1 MINNKDNRKKIFPFE
16 HLEVAKKYYQFKL
29 AFASAPHP
37 HKVWKGGEDALFVS
51 KNIVLIA
58 DGVGGWAK
66 MGIDSGV
73 YARKLVSIVKELI
86 LSEKELYFIERPEEL
101 AIRAVQQND

>member
-1 MINNKDNRKKIFPFE
+1 MSSNKDSRKKIFFFE
-16 HLEVAKKYYQFKL
+16 SQNEIAKKNYYFKL

-51 KNIVLIA
+51 KNIILIA

-73 YARKLVSIVKELI
+73 YARKLV
-86 LSEKELYFIERPEEL
+86 
-101 AIRAVQQND
+101 

>member
-1 MINNKDNRKKIFPFE
+1 MANNKDSRKKIFPFDLIE
-16 HLEVAKKYYQFKL
+16 APKRCYQFKL

-51 KNIVLIA
+51 KNIILIA

-73 YARKLVSIVKELI
+73 YARRLVASVKELI
-86 LSEKELYFIERPEEL
+86 FKEKEMHFIEHP
-101 AIRAVQQND
+101 